1 MSISHQVF
9 NESSLQNVF
18 NDSSL
23 QNVFNDSSQQN
34 DFNESL
40 NNVPSQQPV
49 LNDTLRVNKLSKND
63 AIISTYSIFFM
74 CLAGLPGNVFLLS
87 VYLCNMTTST
97 RAYMF
102 ALAVTD
108 LSVCI
113 CGIVKSTIKYE
124 YVTRAI
130 NIHFIYMSVSFSLLL
145 LAFVS
150 IERLLAVRRP
160 HTFSLSLT
168 RARRAIVVIA
178 MAAAAIATTLTMGR
192 VKRNRLLIRVI
203 AASVNGGCVLVIV
216 SCYTLMAVTLLIKTR
231 AARVNAGVP
240 SLTSGQ
246 GHSTAQTAT
255 QATSQLD
262 ASSNKRDAKSGT
274 STKSTHKKQ
283 VKTCKDVSVLFIIT
297 AVFVSCWLPRWLS
310 DLKFSIPRE
319 VVRMYYLNSVVNPF
333 IYTVVSR
340 MFRDDVRLFWRQLR
354 SKLAS
359 CHH

>member
-1 MSISHQVF
+1 MDSF
-9 NESSLQNVF
+9 FTSSPHL
-18 NDSSL
+18 
-23 QNVFNDSSQQN
+23 VFNDSSQQHDLN
-34 DFNESL
+34 DSL
-40 NNVPSQQPV
+40 STDPWGEAV
-49 LNDTLRVNKLSKND
+49 LNDTLSVNRLRRNHVL
-63 AIISTYSIFFM
+63 ISTYSIFFT
-74 CLAGLPGNVFLLS
+74 CLVGLPGNLLLIS
-87 VYLCNMTTST
+87 VYVCNMTTST

-130 NIHFIYMSVSFSLLL
+130 NVCCIYMSVTFSSLL

-168 RARRAIVVIA
+168 RAKRAIV
-178 MAAAAIATTLTMGR
+178 AIAFASAVNATALSTGR
-192 VKRNRLLIRVI
+192 ATRNKLLNHVL
-203 AASVNGGCVLVIV
+203 AASVNGSSIVIIV
-216 SCYTLMAVTLLIKTR
+216 SSYTIMAVTLLIKTR

-240 SLTSGQ
+240 SLASGQ
-246 GHSTAQTAT
+246 GPSTVQTAT
-255 QATSQLD
+255 HTTSQVD
-262 ASSNKRDAKSGT
+262 VSSNRHNTKSGSSTT
-274 STKSTHKKQ
+274 STNKKQ
-283 VKTCKDVSVLFIIT
+283 VKTCKDVAVLFIIT
-297 AVFVSCWLPRWLS
+297 VVFVICWLPRWMS
-310 DLKFSIPRE
+310 DVKWSIPRD
-319 VVRMYYLNSVVNPF
+319 VVRMFYLNSVVNPF
-333 IYTVVSR
+333 IYSVVSR